1 MQRAALSILLGALL
15 ATSVAPAGG
24 RSSEVRWVTYVRAD
38 RTGSGSLVAVRS
50 GGRGERTLLRSGVV
64 DADAGGAGVVFALV
78 REGETTGLV
87 RVQIGGA
94 APDAPLARGTLA
106 GIAATHDRVAVERVV
121 ESRARVPRHLR
132 GAVEELTAATIT
144 VLAPQRRPPG
154 TTHTVASA
162 AGRSYEL
169 RFTNDPGGV
178 LSHAEQVNVFVSAAP
193 RGPGVLPGALTV
205 EVRGTEGSF
214 SCGASACF
222 LDWREGPSYAVG
234 EFGRP
239 EDATD
244 FAESLRPMEE
254 LAGPFWREGADF
266 PAPQLVMLD
275 NRNETLLESV
285 EGFCECSFRPVDWDA
300 DGDRLL
306 VVTRAEGFFTLTE
319 YGPGGTEILHEAAGE
334 AILDASYTPA
344 GVALIESP
352 DVRTPGDVR
361 TLDGE
366 TMARDALSFDVEGS
380 ILALARADGS
390 VLVRDLDTGRERV
403 VGTGG
408 ASVSVSPQRIAA
420 ADGDGLP
427 LPPVGVV
434 AAGVAA
440 LVLLGGVTILL
451 VRRRG

>member
-1 MQRAALSILLGALL
+1 M
-15 ATSVAPAGG
+15 
-24 RSSEVRWVTYVRAD
+24 TYVRAD
-38 RTGSGSLVAVRS
+38 DGEPGSLVAVRS
-50 GGRGERTLLRSGVV
+50 GGRGERILLGSGVV
-64 DADAGGAGVVFALV
+64 EADAGDAGFAFALV
-78 REGETTGLV
+78 QEEAGTSLV
-87 RVQIGGA
+87 RVPIGTGTSD
-94 APDAPLARGTLA
+94 PPMARGALR
-106 GIAATHDRVAVERVV
+106 GVAATHGRVAVERIV

-132 GAVEELTAATIT
+132 DAVEELAASSIT
-144 VLAPQRRPPG
+144 VLAPPRRPVG

-162 AGRSYEL
+162 AGRAYEL

-205 EVRGTEGSF
+205 EVRGTEGTF

-239 EDATD
+239 EDAID

-254 LAGPFWREGADF
+254 LAGPFWREGTSF
-266 PAPQLVMLD
+266 PAPQLAVLGD
-275 NRNETLLESV
+275 RDETVLESV

-300 DGDRLL
+300 EGERLL

-319 YGPGGTEILHEAAGE
+319 YGGAGGPEVLHEAAGV
-334 AILDASYTPA
+334 AILDASYSRR
-344 GVALIESP
+344 GVMLVESP

-366 TMARDALSFDVEGS
+366 TIARNVLSFDVEGS
-380 ILALARADGS
+380 IMALARRDGT
-390 VLVRDLDTGRERV
+390 VVVRNLDTGAERV
-403 VGTGG
+403 VGAGG

-420 ADGDGLP
+420 PSEEGLP
-427 LPPVGVV
+427 LPPTGVV
-434 AAGVAA
+434 VVIVAG
-440 LVLLGGVTILL
+440 LVFLGGATLL
-451 VRRRG
+451 LARRRR

>member
-1 MQRAALSILLGALL
+1 MRRTALSILLGTLL

-38 RTGSGSLVAVRS
+38 RTGSGPLVAVRS

-64 DADAGGAGVVFALV
+64 DADAGGAGVIFALV
-78 REGETTGLV
+78 REGETTRLV
-87 RVQIGGA
+87 RVQIRAGV
-94 APDAPLARGTLA
+94 PDAPLARGTLT
-106 GIAATHDRVAVERVV
+106 GVAATHDRVAVERVA
-121 ESRARVPRHLR
+121 ESRTRVPRHLR

-144 VLAPQRRPPG
+144 VLAPPRRPPG

-162 AGRSYEL
+162 AGRSNEL

-205 EVRGTEGSF
+205 EVRGTEGAF

-239 EDATD
+239 EDAID

-254 LAGPFWREGADF
+254 LTGPFWREGTGF
-266 PAPQLVMLD
+266 PAPQLVVLGD
-275 NRNETLLESV
+275 RNEIVLESV

-319 YGPGGTEILHEAAGE
+319 YGPGGAEILHEAAGG

-344 GVALIESP
+344 GVALNESLH
-352 DVRTPGDVR
+352 VRTPGDVR

-390 VLVRDLDTGRERV
+390 VVVRDLDTGRERV

-408 ASVSVSPQRIAA
+408 ASVSVSPEKIAA
-420 ADGDGLP
+420 AGGEGLP
-427 LPPVGVV
+427 LPRTGVVV
-434 AAGVAA
+434 AAVVA
-440 LVLLGGVTILL
+440 LVVLGGVTILL